1 MTEEEA
7 DGFPSREELLAGLP
21 ARRAGALVFLIE
33 TRTAALTARS
43 RRAMERFLS
52 EEAAKERDLVF
63 MEAFSLGAE
72 PPVRPTV
79 QDLER
84 YAPHWASLVGS
95 APTVRAA
102 VARRLGQ
109 RYSLVAEAVPG
120 IRAALGLDDAAVRQ
134 AYHRL
139 FGEPLDRIYTARPPL
154 WDRARWTWARLA
166 RRVETLSPFWTSY
179 SLTLTE
185 TVSASI
191 LALPIAVVAV
201 GPLAGL
207 VILAVLGLVNTVTV
221 AYLAEAV
228 ARSGTMR
235 FGSAYLGRL
244 VGDLLGGAGSA
255 ILSVSL
261 FVLVFL
267 GLPAYYLGVS
277 THLADALGAPA
288 PAWVAVLFV
297 VGLFYLRRES
307 LNATIASALIVGAVN
322 IGLVIALCALALA
335 HLRLD
340 HLLRVNVP
348 FLGGRPFEPAIL
360 GLVFG
365 VTLAANFGHTSVSLC
380 GRLVLQRDTTGRAL
394 LRGCAAAQLTALL
407 LNGAFIVAVNGAV
420 APESL
425 AGEKG
430 TALGPLQGV
439 VGPAVL
445 VLGTVFVVLGMGMG
459 SIHVSLALSSLIRE
473 RLPAVYRPAVLLLRR
488 RAALRCRAG
497 RRLRDAEIRIVY
509 LGIEG
514 NLPRFR
520 LDAMVGDEQY
530 RTEVSPPDRW
540 EILGTN
546 GWSPLLDRLPG
557 LRRRGLHLAVET
569 LEADDWAVR
578 IRVTS
583 SLRIDIDE
591 PAEAEGLTLA
601 SLLELP
607 DAEAE
612 LLASAVRAGVVRPDA
627 ATELAL
633 GRDGGAAEA
642 LESLA
647 ERGLVGDAGDGREE
661 VFRPRWGARR
671 RRQLPLRVWEAL
683 GQLGEPPP
691 KPRRQGERVRR
702 AVFGPR
708 GRFIL
713 AASPVAAGFLLA
725 EAMLLSGTGSFAGLI
740 GFIGVV
746 VMSLLAGIFPV
757 LLVAASRRK
766 GEHVPRATAGFLG
779 HPALLTVIYILFLA
793 AILVHGLLIWSDA
806 LRRVVALLVAAVVVV
821 MTAVLTRRRGFARR
835 MTIEVREELD
845 DGGRALFSVTAGGRP
860 VPADILLSYPAQ
872 EVDLRATSARI
883 PSFRELQEI
892 RVRVKPLPPIRELK
906 VFVHRVTPD
915 GGSQAVPATVEVR
928 EDGQV
933 SRTAD
938 IKAGQSL
945 IVPVRGRE
953 ELLVDVRLAKSPR
966 AGHGGSVAPTGE
978 APAPES
984 AG

>member
-267 GLPAYYLGVS
+267 ALPALYLGVA
-277 THLADALGAPA
+277 TWLADASGAPA
-288 PAWVAVLFV
+288 TAWAGVLFA

-439 VGPAVL
+439 VG
-445 VLGTVFVVLGMGMG
+445 
-459 SIHVSLALSSLIRE
+459 
-473 RLPAVYRPAVLLLRR
+473 PAVLLLRR

-806 LRRVVALLVAAVVVV
+806 LRRAVALLVAAVVVV

-845 DGGRALFSVTAGGRP
+845 GGGRALFSVTAGGRP